1 MKENMYKYLL
11 FDLDGT
17 IMKSER
23 GIYNCIKYA
32 LDWAG
37 IPYPDEKVFRSFI
50 GPSLYYSFSTN
61 FGMDDEHAKQMVA
74 KYRERYNDKGL
85 FEADVYE
92 GIPETLEKLKER
104 GCVLSVATS
113 KPTEPTLRILERF
126 DLLKYFDVVVGSNPD
141 GTSSEKKQIIAQ
153 VLEKLAA
160 DFGWDESDRVNT
172 VMIGDRY
179 YDIEGGRACGIDTAG
194 VLYGYGS
201 MKELDAAGATHVV
214 AKPQKLLGLRLSHI
228 CDISEEGSDDASDDV
243 SQI

>member
-1 MKENMYKYLL
+1 MYKYLL

-61 FGMDDEHAKQMVA
+61 FGMDDAQAKQMVA
-74 KYRERYNDKGL
+74 KYRERYNDVGL
-85 FEADVYE
+85 FEADVYD
-92 GIPETLEKLKER
+92 GIPETLAHLKEK
-104 GCVLSVATS
+104 GCVLAVATS
-113 KPTEPTLRILERF
+113 KPTEPTLRILEHF

-141 GTSSEKKQIIAQ
+141 GTSSEKKYIISQ
-153 VLEKLAA
+153 VLEKLAS
-160 DFGWDESDRVNT
+160 DIGWDENSRTET

-179 YDIEGGRACGIDTAG
+179 YDIEGGKACGIDTVG

-201 MKELDAAGATHVV
+201 MKELDSAGAT
-214 AKPQKLLGLRLSHI
+214 QCLSLPHI
-228 CDISEEGSDDASDDV
+228 RDISEEGSDDASYDMGEV
-243 SQI
+243 

>member
-1 MKENMYKYLL
+1 MYKYLL

-61 FGMDDEHAKQMVA
+61 FGMDDARAKQMVA
-74 KYRERYNDKGL
+74 KYRERYNDVGL
-85 FEADVYE
+85 FEADVYD
-92 GIPETLEKLKER
+92 GIPESLARLREN
-104 GCVLSVATS
+104 GCVLAVATS

-126 DLLKYFDVVVGSNPD
+126 DLLRFFDVVVGSNPD
-141 GTSSEKKQIIAQ
+141 GTSSEKKYIISQ
-153 VLEKLAA
+153 VLKKLSA
-160 DFGWDESDRVNT
+160 DFGWDESSRPDT

-179 YDIEGGRACGIDTAG
+179 YDIEGGKACGIDTVG

-201 MKELDAAGATHVV
+201 MKELDSSGATHVV
-214 AKPQKLLGLRLSHI
+214 ARPQNIIEVAAAL
-228 CDISEEGSDDASDDV
+228 
-243 SQI
+243 